1 MTDNGEKS
9 LNGLEKHLIK
19 KSHQSTKCFQP
30 KLNKSKDLGKSFFTR
45 TFHPNRAINKKNP
58 TRSLENMRSNEVA

>member
-1 MTDNGEKS
+1 MTDNGGKS
-9 LNGLEKHLIK
+9 LNALEKHLIK

-45 TFHPNRAINKKNP
+45 TFNPNRAIN
-58 TRSLENMRSNEVA
+58 